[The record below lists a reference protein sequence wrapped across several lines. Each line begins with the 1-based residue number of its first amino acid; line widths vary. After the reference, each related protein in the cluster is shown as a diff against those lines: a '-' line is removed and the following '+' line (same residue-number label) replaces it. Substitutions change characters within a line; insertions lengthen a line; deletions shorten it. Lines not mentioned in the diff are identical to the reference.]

1 VEVLLSGDEAA
12 AQLLVRLVRDDVRVT
27 TCAPVGSGLEDAY
40 LAMTENRR

>member
-27 TCAPVGSGLEDAY
+27 TYAPVGSGLEDAY